1 MDNDKTAMIII
12 GVLALVFGVA
22 IFERLQTPLPMM
34 GTSSSGGVI
43 AGVIGAVM
51 CLALM
56 AGWVFNRDNE
66 RGARFRSIMI
76 WGVIITL
83 VVFGITL
90 FGGKVTSLG

>member
-1 MDNDKTAMIII
+1 MDNEKTALIIV

-22 IFERLQTPLPMM
+22 IFERLQMPLPAM
-34 GTSSSGGVI
+34 GDRSSGGVI

-66 RGARFRSIMI
+66 RGARLKNVMI
-76 WGVIITL
+76 CGVIITL

-90 FGGKVTSLG
+90 FGGNVASR

>member
-1 MDNDKTAMIII
+1 MDNEKTALIIV
-12 GVLALVFGVA
+12 GVLTLVFGVA
-22 IFERLQTPLPMM
+22 VFERLQTPLPVMAT
-34 GTSSSGGVI
+34 GSSGGMI

-83 VVFGITL
+83 VVLGITL
-90 FGGKVTSLG
+90 FSGTGASS

>member
-1 MDNDKTAMIII
+1 MDNEKTALIIV

-22 IFERLQTPLPMM
+22 IFERLQTPLPAM
-34 GTSSSGGVI
+34 GAGSSGGMI

-66 RGARFRSIMI
+66 RGARLRNVMI

-90 FGGKVTSLG
+90 FGGNVTRLG

>member
-1 MDNDKTAMIII
+1 MDNEKTALIVV

-22 IFERLQTPLPMM
+22 IFERLQVPLPTM
-34 GTSSSGGVI
+34 GERSSGGII
-43 AGVIGAVM
+43 AGVIGATM

-66 RGARFRSIMI
+66 RGARLRQLMV

-83 VVFGITL
+83 VVLGIAL
-90 FGGKVTSLG
+90 FGGNVASS